1 MSADNSSLRMTYA
14 VTTNT
19 RSFTDINGRPTFA
32 VELLTIEEPNF
43 TANTE
48 FAGSR
53 PTGTAGTG
61 DAMPGHVVSMWC
73 SVVCM
78 LALTVAFA

>member
-1 MSADNSSLRMTYA
+1 MLADNSSFRTTFA

-53 PTGTAGTG
+53 PTGTSGTG
-61 DAMPGHVVSMWC
+61 DAMPGHVVKMWY

-78 LALTVAFA
+78 LGLTIALA